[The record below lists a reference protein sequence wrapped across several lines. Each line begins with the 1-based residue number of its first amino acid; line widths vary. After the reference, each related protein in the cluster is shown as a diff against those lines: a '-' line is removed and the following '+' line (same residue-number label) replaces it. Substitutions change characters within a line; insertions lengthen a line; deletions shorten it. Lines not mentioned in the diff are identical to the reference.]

1 MPSAHDPTQLDAQDT
16 TPAAQYIRMSTDH
29 QRYSTENQADAIYQY
44 AERHGMSII
53 KTYSDAGRSGLSFGG
68 RDALKT
74 LIDDVQNN
82 NAPFKVILVY
92 DISRWGRFQDSD
104 ESAYYEYICK
114 RAGIQVI
121 YCAEQFANDGSMPS
135 TVMKNLKRVMAGEYS
150 RELSNKV
157 FIGQCRLI
165 ELGFRQGG
173 PAGYGLRRLLVN
185 AERQPKSELSRGEH
199 KSLQTDRVILIPG
212 PSDEI
217 VVVQRIYQ
225 LFVVHHKTEQQIADV
240 LNIEETKTDLGRAW
254 TRGVVHQ
261 VLTNEKYIGN
271 NIFNR
276 VSYKLKV
283 KRVRNTPDKW
293 VRADGVF
300 EGIVDPGYFAQA
312 QAIIAA
318 RSHHLTN
325 EEMLDRLRKLY
336 EKTGLLSGI
345 VIDEQEGM
353 PSSNCYRSRFGSL
366 LRAYTLIGFE
376 PDRDYNYLEVNK
388 ALRRMLPAIVSTI
401 KERLLAAGADVYQDP
416 SSDLLHV
423 NDEFS
428 VSIVIARCV
437 ESYSGRYSWRIR
449 FDRRLT
455 PDISI
460 VVRMDAS
467 NEQPLDYY
475 IFPRIDLP
483 LSGARLDE
491 ENNMSLDTYR
501 FDSLD
506 AFYSLSQRVALS
518 EVA

>member
-1 MPSAHDPTQLDAQDT
+1 MPITHGPSEQDT
-16 TPAAQYIRMSTDH
+16 RNTTLAAQYIRMSTDH

-44 AERHGMSII
+44 AERHGMSIV
-53 KTYSDAGRSGLSFGG
+53 KTYSDAGRSGLNFDG

-74 LIDDVQNN
+74 LIDDVQTGNV
-82 NAPFKVILVY
+82 PFNVILVY

-185 AERQPKSELSRGEH
+185 AERQPKSELLRGEH

-212 PSDEI
+212 PPEE
-217 VVVQRIYQ
+217 VAVVQRIYQ
-225 LFVVHHKTEQQIADV
+225 LFVVHHKPELQIADI
-240 LNIEETKTDLGRAW
+240 LNTENIKTDLGRPW

-261 VLTNEKYIGN
+261 ILTNEKYIGN
-271 NIFNR
+271 NVFNR
-276 VSYKLKV
+276 ISYKLKV
-283 KRVRNTPDKW
+283 KRVRNPPDKW

-312 QAIIAA
+312 QAVIAA
-318 RSHHLTN
+318 RSHHLTD
-325 EEMLDRLRKLY
+325 EEMLDRLRTLY
-336 EKTGLLSGI
+336 EKVGLLSGI

-376 PDRDYNYLEVNK
+376 PDRDYQYLEINRS
-388 ALRRMLPAIVSTI
+388 LRRMLPSIVSSI
-401 KERLLAAGADVYQDP
+401 KEGLLEAGAEACQDP
-416 SSDLLHV
+416 NSDLLHV
-423 NDEFS
+423 NGEFTVS
-428 VSIVIARCV
+428 VVIARCV
-437 ESYSGRYSWRIR
+437 QNYSGQYSWRIR
-449 FDRRLT
+449 FDRQLT
-455 PDISI
+455 PDLSI
-460 VVRMDAS
+460 VVRMDGS

-491 ENNMSLDTYR
+491 ENNLSLDAYR

-506 AFYSLSQRVALS
+506 AFYSLSQRTTLS